1 MILTYTKSHLKS
13 ATEPLPLPKCSAVS
27 LRGPETDLS
36 VSLALSVVLIHSSL
50 FPQC

>member
-13 ATEPLPLPKCSAVS
+13 ATEPLPKCSAVS